1 MAEFDGAPVSG
12 GEGTVGTW
20 EQAVQW
26 LRSQPDQQDLVR
38 AAYYDDPL
46 LSAAD
51 RYWRSEEWR
60 AVREFLPP
68 GKGTALD
75 AGAGRG
81 ISSFALAKDGFGVTA
96 LEPDPSA
103 IVGAEAIRS
112 LAREAGLPIGVV
124 QDVSERL
131 PFEDEAFDV
140 VFARA
145 VLHHTADLGT
155 ACREFHRVLKPGG
168 TLIAIREHVIS
179 RPQDLEV
186 FLAQH
191 PLHRRY
197 GGERAYLLDQYL
209 QALKQA
215 SFHPITCIAPL
226 QSPINHAPHS
236 AGDVRREV
244 ALKAGAGPLYRPL
257 HALLGIDRVWHG
269 LQPVLARLDHRPG
282 RHYSFVCRKPAP

>member
-26 LRSQPDQQDLVR
+26 LRSQPDQQDLVH

-51 RYWRSEEWR
+51 RYWRSEEWC

-112 LAREAGLPIGVV
+112 LAREAGLPIGVQLV
-124 QDVSERL
+124 AASHR
-131 PFEDEAFDV
+131 EDILLRTAGELEASLRWP
-140 VFARA
+140 A
-145 VLHHTADLGT
+145 T
-155 ACREFHRVLKPGG
+155 
-168 TLIAIREHVIS
+168 
-179 RPQDLEV
+179 
-186 FLAQH
+186 
-191 PLHRRY
+191 
-197 GGERAYLLDQYL
+197 
-209 QALKQA
+209 
-215 SFHPITCIAPL
+215 
-226 QSPINHAPHS
+226 
-236 AGDVRREV
+236 
-244 ALKAGAGPLYRPL
+244 
-257 HALLGIDRVWHG
+257 
-269 LQPVLARLDHRPG
+269 PVLPRQ
-282 RHYSFVCRKPAP
+282 PAT